1 MVVNPDTF
9 PFIVVGNK
17 IDLEENR
24 QVSTHAGQRYC
35 SENGE
40 MLFAETSAKEN
51 KNVEDGFRK
60 VAEKA
65 LAR

>member
-1 MVVNPDTF
+1 
-9 PFIVVGNK
+9 
-17 IDLEENR
+17 
-24 QVSTHAGQRYC
+24 
-35 SENGE
+35 

-65 LAR
+65 LARQDELQKVMEENTKIKRDSDMQRNKKLGRTNKVQ